1 MTIIRSISLRVFP
14 GRKTTSYAVTWRTE
28 SRETQTDRRLW
39 WGVLPYTRAG
49 YDHEGISEL
58 LRAVLEDIEGGNG
71 HRTPAPRA
79 GSPLGAV
86 GGGSQRGQ
94 GLPGIDPDE

>member
-14 GRKTTSYAVTWRTE
+14 GRKSTSYAVTWRTE

-49 YDHEGISEL
+49 YDHEGIQEL
-58 LRAVLEDIEGGNG
+58 LRAVLEDIDSGRG
-71 HRTPAPRA
+71 HQGTRA
-79 GSPLGAV
+79 AGREPLGAV
-86 GGGSQRGQ
+86 GGGPHAGG